1 MKERTARI
9 RLALTALLMAMLAV
23 TCTRREL
30 FLPQEPVLYV
40 KVNIPDAVLTKAET
54 GVHNPLAAERTV
66 SSLQVWVFRAGATT
80 SAGLIGYKS
89 LDPDALAATGLA
101 NGSAARFSIPV
112 DKAIL
117 EENPLP
123 HVDVYSVINGASAGF
138 TIDEFASAA
147 GDWTKVSPTELA
159 AFVIDEDRF
168 GVTDLVSEV
177 PAGGLPMAGLMKNE
191 PMTGEYPVL
200 TISTLTLT
208 RAVSRLRFVFCQMTE
223 NGNPVDVFNITGISL
238 SGQIGQNEKLLTDQV
253 YSTHT
258 YLTRLFD
265 SSGYVDLNKSWTTGL
280 PEPARNASPG
290 TYLYDGSQTTQE
302 YEDLIDGGISAGV
315 LTQWGLTYLRETD
328 KQLSGTISYT
338 VGTGASMRSKT
349 ATFTM
354 DAGDFTRN
362 HSWIIYGY
370 FIGGRLVV
378 QPTVLP
384 WIAGNYRYEY
394 ATEGYTELGY
404 EKPWLRYDLDK
415 EAWTWNDTWLVVA
428 YGYEGGSVGKPT
440 HSPMF
445 TLQTINSNELVPQ
458 LNNDQFIF
466 VQMTQSLDSG
476 NNPVYAYTKLG
487 QRLEIHPSSNKQD
500 TNFYV
505 VPVNDNVMADPYVK
519 VFLTELHS
527 GGMPPSNIPFNHNL
541 PGDEDHTSILI
552 YNPGRAEYNANISNH
567 KNTSSSVQT
576 TQYWLEEE

>member
-1 MKERTARI
+1 MRKSLFI
-9 RLALTALLMAMLAV
+9 WLL
-23 TCTRREL
+23 
-30 FLPQEPVLYV
+30 LPVV
-40 KVNIPDAVLTKAET
+40 V
-54 GVHNPLAAERTV
+54 LAACSRSYDQPEAPELSITIAFPENFVPETRATV
-66 SSLQVWVFRAGATT
+66 GEIPAESSENVIRDLAIWVFYSSGANAHQKVGSLLVNSPSELPIAG
-80 SAGLIGYKS
+80 GVRKY
-89 LDPDALAATGLA
+89 AL
-101 NGSAARFSIPV
+101 RV
-112 DKAIL
+112 DQAFML
-117 EENPLP
+117 ERPQ
-123 HVDVYSVINGASAGF
+123 VDVFVLVNRASINCTLTENSSWDDVNGALFGGDPYFSPNVPISA
-138 TIDEFASAA
+138 
-147 GDWTKVSPTELA
+147 
-159 AFVIDEDRF
+159 
-168 GVTDLVSEV
+168 V
-177 PAGGLPMAGLMKNE
+177 PANGLPMSGVGKALTVGGEE
-191 PMTGEYPVL
+191 PFLKVP
-200 TISTLTLT
+200 TISVG
-208 RAVSRLRFVFCQMTE
+208 RAVSKLRFVFCQMTE

-384 WIAGNYRYEY
+384 WIAGNDRYEY

-445 TLQTINSNELVPQ
+445 TLQTINSNELVLQ